1 MSEENYQNNQQD
13 NRLKCVEDHIG
24 IINEELGSVKTDVA
38 QIKTDVDWLKRT
50 YWAIATASIGSLIA
64 AVFNLLNK

>member
-1 MSEENYQNNQQD
+1 MPAKYQNGLQD
-13 NRLKCVEDHIG
+13 DRIKCTEEHIA